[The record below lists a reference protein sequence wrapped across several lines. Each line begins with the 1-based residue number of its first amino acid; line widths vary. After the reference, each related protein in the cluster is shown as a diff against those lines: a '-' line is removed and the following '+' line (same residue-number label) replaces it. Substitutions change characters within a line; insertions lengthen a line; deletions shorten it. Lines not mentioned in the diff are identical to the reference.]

1 MENFDT
7 LIDSVTRLAQPVCAA
22 LAIEIVDVNVR
33 AHRGDVHIQVFAD
46 RPDGGIGM
54 DACAALNKRLAAALD
69 NGLDL
74 GDNYTLEVS
83 SPGLDRTLRGY
94 RDLRRVLGREVQ
106 VFLKEQVNGRH
117 EVSGLL
123 DAVSE
128 TDAVLKTRQGDVVVP
143 MGKIEKARQIIN

>member
-22 LAIEIVDVNVR
+22 LAIEIVEVNVR

-46 RPDGGIGM
+46 RPEGGIGM

-83 SPGLDRTLRGY
+83 SPGLDRTLRGIP
-94 RDLRRVLGREVQ
+94 RPAACPWPRGAGFFERTGEWQ
-106 VFLKEQVNGRH
+106 
-117 EVSGLL
+117 
-123 DAVSE
+123 A
-128 TDAVLKTRQGDVVVP
+128 
-143 MGKIEKARQIIN
+143 